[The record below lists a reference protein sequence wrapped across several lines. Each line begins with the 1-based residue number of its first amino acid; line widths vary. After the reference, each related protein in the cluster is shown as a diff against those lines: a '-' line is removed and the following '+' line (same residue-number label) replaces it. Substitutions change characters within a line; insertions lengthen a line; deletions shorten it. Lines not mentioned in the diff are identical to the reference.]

1 MNTSI
6 QPKCFRFA
14 IKESVHKMFKGAL
27 DDFNSIMTLILNLA
41 DFLMENGYTNL
52 IKVKYIN

>member
-6 QPKCFRFA
+6 QPKCFCFA
-14 IKESVHKMFKGAL
+14 IKENVHKISKGAL
-27 DDFNSIMTLILNLA
+27 DDFNSIMTLILNYP
-41 DFLMENGYTNL
+41 DFFTENGCTNL